1 MNRIASFPP
10 TTETLTRRKRRRF
23 AERYARKDARTLAL
37 RLAYGPQ
44 SKLTTEV
51 TEGSVPR
58 LAEAEIARARGR
70 LVQALGLTR
79 YERERCRSILA
90 AFDRRH
96 AKPPEG

>member
-1 MNRIASFPP
+1 MNRIAPLP
-10 TTETLTRRKRRRF
+10 AATETLTLRKRRRF
-23 AERYARKDARTLAL
+23 SERYARKDARTLAL

-51 TEGSVPR
+51 TQGSVAR
-58 LAEAEIARARGR
+58 LAEAETARERGR

-79 YERERCRSILA
+79 YERDRCRSILA

-96 AKPPEG
+96 ARLPEG

>member
-1 MNRIASFPP
+1 MNRIAPFPLAAD
-10 TTETLTRRKRRRF
+10 TLTLRKRRRF
-23 AERYARKDARTLAL
+23 PQRYARKDARTLAL

-51 TEGSVPR
+51 TQGSVAR
-58 LAEAEIARARGR
+58 LTESEIARERER

-79 YERERCRSILA
+79 YERDRCRSILA

-96 AKPPEG
+96 AKPPAG